1 MLKMKIRVVQLNENE
16 RPVVAEIDASQDIL
30 DNGLEGTV
38 VTGDIR
44 LWFKNEKDEE
54 DVFEDNL
61 IFAYKD
67 LEWEVIGGNAFFTSY
82 NREEDVHSLTDK
94 QITEIQNRITP
105 VITRTGETLFAIRL
119 DQ

>member
-1 MLKMKIRVVQLNENE
+1 MFKMKIRVVQLNENE
-16 RPVVAEIDASQDIL
+16 RPVVAEIDASQEIFSK
-30 DNGLEGTV
+30 GLEGAI
-38 VTGDIR
+38 VTDDIH

-54 DVFEDNL
+54 DVLKDNL
-61 IFAYKD
+61 IFAYED
-67 LEWEVIGGNAFFTSY
+67 LEWEVICGNAFFASY
-82 NREEDVHSLTDK
+82 IGGKDTLSLTDK